1 MGRYGS
7 RVPAPDDAGLE
18 EPLVPA
24 SIVED
29 ASLLRRFGAEYR
41 GPHAAEDAL
50 RWLAHPDDAGPSG
63 AASPLA
69 ALQPLR
75 AALYRSGAGAAE
87 LDAYRRAEEAI
98 RADRREA
105 WVALQA
111 VLGAGALA
119 RPASA
124 AAGSSEVPAGH
135 LQAAAAHAARGRRP
149 LIVVAVAV
157 GLALVAGGG
166 FAMLRSGSA
175 IFTGATPHPT
185 PTAAPVVTVDA
196 HPADFETLSAT
207 SEAALL
213 TAAFESMSSPAA
225 VKARDDLLAAPDASL
240 PVPSAGNLLLDANDR
255 EDGAA
260 TNGNGAYVRAHP
272 ARVGDGGT
280 LQLHVVTKQ
289 PASWSWRVLVM
300 DRSTHVVRTAFVVV
314 GAQDHGQLQSASLML
329 GRDEVP
335 AGMRLSVAPRTPYFW
350 TAGYLY

>member
-1 MGRYGS
+1 MRIGTRRGS
-7 RVPAPDDAGLE
+7 RSRLFWGQARSPAPHRPPPGR
-18 EPLVPA
+18 
-24 SIVED
+24 
-29 ASLLRRFGAEYR
+29 LR
-41 GPHAAEDAL
+41 
-50 RWLAHPDDAGPSG
+50 
-63 AASPLA
+63 
-69 ALQPLR
+69 
-75 AALYRSGAGAAE
+75 
-87 LDAYRRAEEAI
+87 YRR
-98 RADRREA
+98 
-105 WVALQA
+105 
-111 VLGAGALA
+111 GT
-119 RPASA
+119 
-124 AAGSSEVPAGH
+124 SE
-135 LQAAAAHAARGRRP
+135 AAAAHAARGRRP
-149 LIVVAVAV
+149 LIVVAAAV

-175 IFTGATPHPT
+175 SFTGATPHPT

-300 DRSTHVVRTAFVVV
+300 NRSTHVVRTAFVVV

-350 TAGYLY
+350 TAALPVLMAAPVPGPGEALPPELALEGASVEPPE